1 MVRRGF
7 IVRGP
12 AHPPEV
18 SYGARPGAPY
28 SFIKAIAASGLKRRR
43 DVRGCAGSQP
53 CRPRAALEI
62 QLLEDL
68 KANGRSPRANL
79 LHLPHL
85 PLWQYP
91 GPLNNRRDLES
102 E

>member
-1 MVRRGF
+1 M
-7 IVRGP
+7 RGP

-28 SFIKAIAASGLKRRR
+28 SFIKAIAASGLKHRHK
-43 DVRGCAGSQP
+43 VRCCAGSEP
-53 CRPRAALEI
+53 FRTPAALEI
-62 QLLEDL
+62 QLLEDFL
-68 KANGRSPRANL
+68 ANGLTPRANL
-79 LHLPHL
+79 LHLALL

-91 GPLNNRRDLES
+91 GPLNNRLYVES